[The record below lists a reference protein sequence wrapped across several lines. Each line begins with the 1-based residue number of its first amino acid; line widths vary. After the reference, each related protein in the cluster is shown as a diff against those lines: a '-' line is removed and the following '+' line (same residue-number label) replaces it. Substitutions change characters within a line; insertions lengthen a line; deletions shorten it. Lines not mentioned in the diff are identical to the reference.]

1 MNPLPEYQYGAAR
14 TMVHLHGLYL
24 GDFLEVWR
32 QAKAV
37 DLELPET
44 DDQNYVSLETLL
56 RHVLGAAG
64 SYMIWMCAQLGLPDP
79 QIQPRPDVSVIEAQA
94 ADYLAHLKDR
104 WRLPLKDVPEA
115 RFHRPE
121 YASNWGT
128 RYCIDAML
136 EHAVMHAILHR
147 EQLEGL
153 LEEQIQVQGT

>member
-14 TMVHLHGLYL
+14 TMVYLHGLYL
-24 GDFLEVWR
+24 EDCLKAWR

-37 DLELPET
+37 DLTLPET
-44 DDQNYVSLETLL
+44 DDPSYVSLETLL
-56 RHVLGAAG
+56 WHVLGAAG
-64 SYMIWMCAQLGLPDP
+64 SYMVWMCAQLGLPDP
-79 QIQPRPDVSVIEAQA
+79 GIEPRPDAAVIESQA
-94 ADYLAHLKDR
+94 ADYLAHIKDR

-121 YASNWGT
+121 YASSWGT

-147 EQLEGL
+147 VQLEEL
-153 LEEQIQVQGT
+153 LAGQTAS